1 MAKVTHFLLFP
12 THFAKKIN
20 TNNTFYHM
28 DKGTELKEIF
38 YKLKALRI
46 VSTQEDMAKLL
57 NVNRTS
63 LNKAMNNVA
72 GYDSGNILRSA
83 ITLYEQHSTEPLSER
98 APTTQDNTDEPL
110 IPVIPYK
117 LYRESNVDLNAY
129 FAQREIPRQRAVAQF
144 PPHDCYYFVNTSAM
158 EPSFMPSDLLALR
171 EVRRGTPIING
182 DPYMLNIAGHGM
194 ELRFLY
200 DRSDCFE
207 LRAMSQ
213 RHEPS
218 LVPKTKVVNLFRI
231 IGLIR
236 TNM

>member
-1 MAKVTHFLLFP
+1 MS
-12 THFAKKIN
+12 I
-20 TNNTFYHM
+20 
-28 DKGTELKEIF
+28 GTEIENIF
-38 YKLKALRI
+38 NELKAKR
-46 VSTQEDMAKLL
+46 VVKTQDDFAKLL
-57 NVNRTS
+57 SANRSSISRAMHDDPKYATDS
-63 LNKAMNNVA
+63 LLYRAREVYNK
-72 GYDSGNILRSA
+72 Y
-83 ITLYEQHSTEPLSER
+83 ITTESQQKVVKIGSP
-98 APTTQDNTDEPL
+98 TDEPL

-117 LYRESNVDLNAY
+117 LYREANVDLTTY
-129 FAQREIPRQRAVAQF
+129 LSQTEIPRQRAVAQF

-194 ELRFLY
+194 ELRFIY
-200 DRSDCFE
+200 DRGDNLE
-207 LRAMSQ
+207 LRAMSL

-218 LVPKTKVVNLFRI
+218 LVPKAKIVNLFRI